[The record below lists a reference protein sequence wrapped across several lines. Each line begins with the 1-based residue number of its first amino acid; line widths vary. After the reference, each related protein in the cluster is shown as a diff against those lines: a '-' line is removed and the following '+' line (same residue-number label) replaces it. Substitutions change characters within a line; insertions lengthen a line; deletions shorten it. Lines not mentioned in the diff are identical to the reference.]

1 MFIHVNQNL
10 ARHGGAHFNP
20 RTLETEA
27 GGSGDQDHLGYRE
40 FFFFLLSLLFVLFF
54 GVSL

>member
-1 MFIHVNQNL
+1 MFIHVDQNL

-40 FFFFLLSLLFVLFF
+40 FFFFFLLSLFVLFF